1 MKTGGT
7 VSDGGQRGWG
17 SKDICLSRRRVY
29 IDSPRESSSSR
40 DKGRYRS
47 CTDKHSKHLVWVF
60 PPLSTL
66 DDPHYSSFAE
76 NTRKITTT

>member
-17 SKDICLSRRRVY
+17 SKDIRVSRRRVY

-47 CTDKHSKHLVWVF
+47 CTDKQSKHLVWFRNLRGF
-60 PPLSTL
+60 PSTFN
-66 DDPHYSSFAE
+66 P
-76 NTRKITTT
+76 R